1 MDKAIRDR
9 YGDAI
14 LQEVAARYGQTPGAL
29 TALGGFESFIY
40 RFDDNGAPVILRVT
54 HSLRR
59 SPDLIRG
66 EVDWINALAMGGAA
80 VARALLSARGELV
93 EEIDDGA
100 GGCFLATAFA
110 FAPGRPPWEAGWT
123 PARIDA
129 YGRLLGRMHALTKD
143 YRPAD
148 PAWRREAWP
157 ATFEAEIAGLLR
169 GDDAPLL
176 ARYQALTRRIEARP
190 RGRDDYG
197 LIHFDAHE
205 ANLHIDGDRV
215 VLFDFDDCA
224 YNWFIADIAI
234 VLFYRVTNR
243 DEPERVAADF
253 LPGFLRGYT
262 AENRL
267 DPRWLAAIPD
277 FLTTREIDLYAVI
290 RRSYDLPEVTPAA
303 VEAIPHDWPR
313 RFMRGRRERLLAE
326 QPYLDLDFSALA
338 DYL

>member
-110 FAPGRPPWEAGWT
+110 FAPPSFVHSYACQPVAPPS
-123 PARIDA
+123 
-129 YGRLLGRMHALTKD
+129 LT
-143 YRPAD
+143 
-148 PAWRREAWP
+148 
-157 ATFEAEIAGLLR
+157 
-169 GDDAPLL
+169 
-176 ARYQALTRRIEARP
+176 
-190 RGRDDYG
+190 
-197 LIHFDAHE
+197 
-205 ANLHIDGDRV
+205 
-215 VLFDFDDCA
+215 
-224 YNWFIADIAI
+224 WFIA
-234 VLFYRVTNR
+234 LQ
-243 DEPERVAADF
+243 P
-253 LPGFLRGYT
+253 
-262 AENRL
+262 
-267 DPRWLAAIPD
+267 
-277 FLTTREIDLYAVI
+277 TTVPT
-290 RRSYDLPEVTPAA
+290 SSSTVP
-303 VEAIPHDWPR
+303 
-313 RFMRGRRERLLAE
+313 
-326 QPYLDLDFSALA
+326 
-338 DYL
+338 